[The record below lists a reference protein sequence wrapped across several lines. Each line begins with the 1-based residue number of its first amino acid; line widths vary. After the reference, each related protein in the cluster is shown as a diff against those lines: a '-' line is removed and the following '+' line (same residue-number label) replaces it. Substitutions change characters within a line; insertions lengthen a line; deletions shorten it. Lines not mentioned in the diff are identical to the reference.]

1 MLLRLILKVAKPT
14 NEQLRKSKDNNWLS
28 QTTLKVYQWFLS
40 ILQKT
45 YLYYAISDTIVLENG
60 DIKIVHEFRD
70 IEFENELKRNGIDIR
85 LHMLTTSIPF
95 NAHKKRKGLWYK
107 YFRFSDLVS
116 IYICDKE
123 LFIKHDSS
131 FSISGTM
138 RTRLKTSSPSDILYG
153 SVMEIIPLL
162 SPKSCDQTTLGLQK
176 RLTQEPIL
184 SPNEKGSKKDKAKRT
199 SRINIFGNDI
209 LPTPKVAFVN
219 KIEED
224 KTKEP
229 ISIEKKGFKIDTS
242 F

>member
-1 MLLRLILKVAKPT
+1 MLLRLFLEVVKPT
-14 NEQLRKSKDNNWLS
+14 NEQLRKSKNNSWLS
-28 QTTLKVYQWFLS
+28 QTTLNVYQWFLR

-45 YLYYAISDTIVLENG
+45 YLYYAISDTVVLENG
-60 DIKIVHEFRD
+60 HIKIIHEFRD
-70 IEFENELKRNGIDIR
+70 LEFENELKRNGIDIR

-95 NAHKKRKGLWYK
+95 NAQKKKKGLWFK
-107 YFRFSDLVS
+107 YFRFSNLVS
-116 IYICDKE
+116 IYVDDKE

-131 FSISGTM
+131 FSITGTM
-138 RTRLKTSSPSDILYG
+138 RTKLKTTSPSDILYG
-153 SVMEIIPLL
+153 SVMEVISLR
-162 SPKSCDQTTLGLQK
+162 SPKSFDHTIVVPQK
-176 RLTQEPIL
+176 RNPQEPIQPSSDKNL
-184 SPNEKGSKKDKAKRT
+184 KNDKAKQP
-199 SRINIFGNDI
+199 SRVKIFGNDI